1 MSKMSRLFFE
11 LQTLYEEEIA
21 NEYHN
26 RKGDSPSRKS
36 KAPTITACGNGD
48 WRQLF
53 NRDQEAQSLHCVGS
67 AGSAVSEEASAEE
80 VFNSQSSCDRECQGF
95 SS

>member
-26 RKGDSPSRKS
+26 RKGDSPARESQ
-36 KAPTITACGNGD
+36 APSITACGNGN

-53 NRDQEAQSLHCVGS
+53 TGNQEAQPVHGFGATGS
-67 AGSAVSEEASAEE
+67 EVPEKESAEE
-80 VFNSQSSCDRECQGF
+80 IFNSQGSCDRIREGF
-95 SS
+95 